1 MATFTVTDEFLTPF
15 AGMASSV
22 RYTVTDAG
30 GTLRIAS
37 TNAGVM
43 EVADFAGA
51 LNTGAYVIQFMANT
65 AWAWPLRVWYTIQGI
80 AGVGIPSTIG
90 LPAAVMMALG
100 YGDTRAAKLDNL
112 DVAVSSR
119 SIYAGTASPATSST
133 AAAWSTLASVYCTD
147 EDIALRCLGDYPALC
162 PDHQKLAAGTDGV
175 FPSADRWKLTAA
187 TVDFTAAG
195 VHAGNV
201 VQLTAP
207 RAQFRNDGEL
217 FIVESVG
224 SDGAATLRRLG
235 KGAGVGQPP
244 APAAGLTGV
253 AFEVLTLDPQIE
265 QATYEIQQWMGV
277 DTTYPDRTPYD
288 PRSLNLLCVLWVL
301 QRMYALQARKREED
315 FGLKLEQIKEEL
327 EDLKGRLSI
336 RWGPQGLSGRA
347 GGVFG
352 ARAGR

>member
-1 MATFTVTDEFLTPF
+1 V
-15 AGMASSV
+15 
-22 RYTVTDAG
+22 
-30 GTLRIAS
+30 S
-37 TNAGVM
+37 T
-43 EVADFAGA
+43 
-51 LNTGAYVIQFMANT
+51 
-65 AWAWPLRVWYTIQGI
+65 
-80 AGVGIPSTIG
+80 
-90 LPAAVMMALG
+90 
-100 YGDTRAAKLDNL
+100 
-112 DVAVSSR
+112 
-119 SIYAGTASPATSST
+119 T
-133 AAAWSTLASVYCTD
+133 AAAWAALATVYCTD
-147 EDIALRCLGDYPALC
+147 EDIALRALGDYPALC

-175 FPSADRWKLTAA
+175 FLSADRWKLTSA

-336 RWGPQGLSGRA
+336 RWGPRGLSGRA

>member
-1 MATFTVTDEFLTPF
+1 VSYSRQKTVNFGKARAGLATVGYKFLPGGARITAGVAEIGTATGCYGALVTITSGFVGAILWDTGGASPVYAAEEINPGTDEY
-15 AGMASSV
+15 S
-22 RYTVTDAG
+22 
-30 GTLRIAS
+30 
-37 TNAGVM
+37 
-43 EVADFAGA
+43 
-51 LNTGAYVIQFMANT
+51 
-65 AWAWPLRVWYTIQGI
+65 
-80 AGVGIPSTIG
+80 
-90 LPAAVMMALG
+90 
-100 YGDTRAAKLDNL
+100 

-119 SIYAGTASPATSST
+119 STYAGTASPATSST
-133 AAAWSTLASVYCTD
+133 AAAWSALASVYCTD

-175 FPSADRWKLTAA
+175 FLSADRWKLTSA

-336 RWGPQGLSGRA
+336 RWGPRGLSGRA